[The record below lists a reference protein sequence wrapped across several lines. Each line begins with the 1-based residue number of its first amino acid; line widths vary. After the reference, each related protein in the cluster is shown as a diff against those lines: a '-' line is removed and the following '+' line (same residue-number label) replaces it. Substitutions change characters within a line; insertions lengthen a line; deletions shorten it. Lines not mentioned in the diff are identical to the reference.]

1 MRHSQGHN
9 SQQQYSKKKKRLS
22 GKRRKAKKSFLFFT
36 MFENGPKSLI
46 FLKRSVFKYFLSN
59 RLFLDENGSSQTGNK
74 SAVITQPLQLFDC
87 FSCFFWFL
95 KVCRVSCGGDHTL
108 VLTESGDVYSFG
120 TSSNGQLGLGTRIL
134 ESAEPLKIASIS
146 GHHTVV
152 GISCGENHTALVTQD
167 GKLLTFGDGRHG
179 KLCLDVE
186 TLTNH
191 YTPVPSSRFRVR
203 WPLST
208 PTLPS
213 FHSVGKNS
221 PNVSFLIH
229 SVLYTSV
236 MHPIFHRF
244 WNGIS
249 DFLHWHVILLL
260 GSFKE
265 PRTRIQNQTLHQK
278 PARKEK

>member
-1 MRHSQGHN
+1 M
-9 SQQQYSKKKKRLS
+9 
-22 GKRRKAKKSFLFFT
+22 FFA
-36 MFENGPKSLI
+36 
-46 FLKRSVFKYFLSN
+46 
-59 RLFLDENGSSQTGNK
+59 Q
-74 SAVITQPLQLFDC
+74 
-87 FSCFFWFL
+87 
-95 KVCRVSCGGDHTL
+95 VCRVSCGGDHTL

-203 WPLST
+203 LHTFLSSFPFPLWNNAQSSWMMH
-208 PTLPS
+208 S
-213 FHSVGKNS
+213 FEM
-221 PNVSFLIH
+221 
-229 SVLYTSV
+229 VL
-236 MHPIFHRF
+236 R
-244 WNGIS
+244 
-249 DFLHWHVILLL
+249 
-260 GSFKE
+260 
-265 PRTRIQNQTLHQK
+265 
-278 PARKEK
+278 

>member
-1 MRHSQGHN
+1 M
-9 SQQQYSKKKKRLS
+9 
-22 GKRRKAKKSFLFFT
+22 
-36 MFENGPKSLI
+36 
-46 FLKRSVFKYFLSN
+46 
-59 RLFLDENGSSQTGNK
+59 
-74 SAVITQPLQLFDC
+74 
-87 FSCFFWFL
+87 
-95 KVCRVSCGGDHTL
+95 

-203 WPLST
+203 LPLSILRLFYPQCIKT
-208 PTLPS
+208 VLKCLT
-213 FHSVGKNS
+213 
-221 PNVSFLIH
+221 FLIWMFFGSVFVKLRH
-229 SVLYTSV
+229 SIHFEMASESEVT
-236 MHPIFHRF
+236 MF
-244 WNGIS
+244 
-249 DFLHWHVILLL
+249 
-260 GSFKE
+260 
-265 PRTRIQNQTLHQK
+265 
-278 PARKEK
+278 

>member
-1 MRHSQGHN
+1 M
-9 SQQQYSKKKKRLS
+9 
-22 GKRRKAKKSFLFFT
+22 FFA
-36 MFENGPKSLI
+36 
-46 FLKRSVFKYFLSN
+46 
-59 RLFLDENGSSQTGNK
+59 Q
-74 SAVITQPLQLFDC
+74 
-87 FSCFFWFL
+87 
-95 KVCRVSCGGDHTL
+95 VCRVSCGGDHTL

-203 WPLST
+203 LHFPLST
-208 PTLPS
+208 TLLRQNTTFGP
-213 FHSVGKNS
+213 KI
-221 PNVSFLIH
+221 PLI
-229 SVLYTSV
+229 L
-236 MHPIFHRF
+236 RF
-244 WNGIS
+244 EKW
-249 DFLHWHVILLL
+249 DFGEMYEIW
-260 GSFKE
+260 KM
-265 PRTRIQNQTLHQK
+265 
-278 PARKEK
+278 